1 MKKHLQ
7 KAELND
13 RPLKMAYCHDLV
25 VIGER
30 AGDVRRREDR
40 LQTAQYLVYQM
51 CI

>member
-13 RPLKMAYCHDLV
+13 RPLKMEYCHELV

-30 AGDVRRREDR
+30 AGDVRRLNENHHRPTCGKFLR
-40 LQTAQYLVYQM
+40 L
-51 CI
+51 